1 MNLPQR
7 IFVLTALLLAS
18 RVVLHAANTPKLLVP
33 ELSATVRP
41 DPTWTAQAAEDAK
54 QDFNSI
60 PYDGI
65 TPNKLVCDT
74 TLRELP
80 DGSWALFMLA
90 GDDFEPSPK
99 NYTGL
104 TRSFDKGR
112 TWTPLQAV
120 DIGLPREGK
129 TMGQG
134 PTELMS
140 ISNRST
146 LFFSTHSQTWGRDW
160 QSWFI
165 RSDDNCKSWSPPQP
179 VPGRLAKFT
188 FIRNHIV
195 TRDGRILLPFQH
207 YKGPPAGTPPPPPEE
222 KPWHKSLFHYVS
234 NPRNGVLIS
243 SDGGQ
248 TWTEHGN
255 IRLTPDDRYHG
266 WAENNIAELGDG
278 RIAMIIRADRLGG
291 VLYYAESK
299 DGGKTWPEFAVKSDL
314 PNPGSKA
321 TLYPLGGDAVALL
334 HNPNPKGRHPLAWWI
349 SFDGMKTWPYQRV
362 LVKDSSDGPGRAM
375 NYPDGF
381 ISKDK
386 QWLHFAYDDNRH
398 RAVHYS
404 AKLPPLAMLQAGDA
418 PKVSAAVENDVRL
431 HADGKGWRLDQA
443 RITDPKR
450 PRVLLIGDS
459 ILNGYLKRA
468 TALLDGKAYVDT
480 WVNPY
485 CQSEHLNKIL
495 LPQVLANGPY
505 DVVHFNMGLHG
516 WQEGRIKPDTF
527 EPLTKA
533 YVEVIKTKLP
543 KAKLIWASST
553 PVTKEKQPAE
563 LEPDINPIII
573 EHNRMAAI
581 VMAEM
586 NVPVND
592 FYALLVNK
600 RELARGDRFHWT
612 TPAYELLAKTLA
624 ESVLRE
630 LDKAKGITP

>member
-41 DPTWTAQAAEDAK
+41 DPKWTAQAAEDAK

-321 TLYPLGGDAVALL
+321 TLYPLGGDAIALL
-334 HNPNPKGRHPLAWWI
+334 HNPNPKGRHPLALWI

-404 AKLPPLAMLQAGDA
+404 AKLPPL
-418 PKVSAAVENDVRL
+418 P
-431 HADGKGWRLDQA
+431 
-443 RITDPKR
+443 
-450 PRVLLIGDS
+450 
-459 ILNGYLKRA
+459 
-468 TALLDGKAYVDT
+468 
-480 WVNPY
+480 
-485 CQSEHLNKIL
+485 
-495 LPQVLANGPY
+495 
-505 DVVHFNMGLHG
+505 
-516 WQEGRIKPDTF
+516 
-527 EPLTKA
+527 
-533 YVEVIKTKLP
+533 
-543 KAKLIWASST
+543 
-553 PVTKEKQPAE
+553 
-563 LEPDINPIII
+563 
-573 EHNRMAAI
+573 
-581 VMAEM
+581 
-586 NVPVND
+586 
-592 FYALLVNK
+592 
-600 RELARGDRFHWT
+600 
-612 TPAYELLAKTLA
+612 
-624 ESVLRE
+624 
-630 LDKAKGITP
+630 

>member
-1 MNLPQR
+1 MNLSQR
-7 IFVLTALLLAS
+7 IFVLTTLLLAP
-18 RVVLHAANTPKLLVP
+18 LAAFPAVNARKLLLS
-33 ELSATVRP
+33 ELSATTRP
-41 DPTWTAQAAEDAK
+41 DLNWSAQAIEDAK
-54 QDFNSI
+54 QDYTSI

-134 PTELMS
+134 PTELMT
-140 ISNRST
+140 IGNRST

-165 RSDDNCKSWSPPQP
+165 RSDDSCKTWSPPQP

-207 YKGPPAGTPPPPPEE
+207 YEGPPVGTPPPPPEE
-222 KPWHKSLFHYVS
+222 KPWHQSLFHYVS

-321 TLYPLGGDAVALL
+321 TLHPLGGDTVALL
-334 HNPNPKGRHPLAWWI
+334 HNPNPKGRHPLALWI

-362 LVKDSSDGPGRAM
+362 LVENSSDGPGRAM

-381 ISKDK
+381 VSKDK

-404 AKLPPLAMLQAGDA
+404 AKLPPL
-418 PKVSAAVENDVRL
+418 P
-431 HADGKGWRLDQA
+431 
-443 RITDPKR
+443 
-450 PRVLLIGDS
+450 
-459 ILNGYLKRA
+459 
-468 TALLDGKAYVDT
+468 
-480 WVNPY
+480 
-485 CQSEHLNKIL
+485 
-495 LPQVLANGPY
+495 
-505 DVVHFNMGLHG
+505 
-516 WQEGRIKPDTF
+516 
-527 EPLTKA
+527 
-533 YVEVIKTKLP
+533 
-543 KAKLIWASST
+543 
-553 PVTKEKQPAE
+553 
-563 LEPDINPIII
+563 
-573 EHNRMAAI
+573 
-581 VMAEM
+581 
-586 NVPVND
+586 
-592 FYALLVNK
+592 
-600 RELARGDRFHWT
+600 
-612 TPAYELLAKTLA
+612 
-624 ESVLRE
+624 
-630 LDKAKGITP
+630 